1 MTQAQDPKFESNPFQ
16 LVNTVA
22 KQAKVMVY
30 HDPNSQVSRGKAINK
45 ALKENTPEAPV
56 HKVRR

>member
-1 MTQAQDPKFESNPFQ
+1 MTQTQDPKFESNPFQ

-30 HDPNSQVSRGKAINK
+30 HDPNAQLSRGKAINQ
-45 ALKENTPEAPV
+45 ALKANTPEAPV